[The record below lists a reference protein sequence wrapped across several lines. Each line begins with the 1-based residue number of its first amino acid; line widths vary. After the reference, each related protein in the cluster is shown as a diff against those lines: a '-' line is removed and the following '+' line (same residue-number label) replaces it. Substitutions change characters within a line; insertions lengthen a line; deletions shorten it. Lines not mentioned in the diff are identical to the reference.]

1 MYNRGLTAPGH
12 SFFLFGPRA
21 TGKTTWLRASLQAK
35 LWVNLLLDEELI
47 PILTSQAQFRAQVD
61 ALPSGSWVV
70 IDEVQKAPA
79 LLT

>member
-1 MYNRGLTAPGH
+1 MIDAETRE
-12 SFFLFGPRA
+12 
-21 TGKTTWLRASLQAK
+21 

-61 ALPSGSWVV
+61 ALTPGSWVV

-79 LLT
+79 LNGFVNLFGEVRF